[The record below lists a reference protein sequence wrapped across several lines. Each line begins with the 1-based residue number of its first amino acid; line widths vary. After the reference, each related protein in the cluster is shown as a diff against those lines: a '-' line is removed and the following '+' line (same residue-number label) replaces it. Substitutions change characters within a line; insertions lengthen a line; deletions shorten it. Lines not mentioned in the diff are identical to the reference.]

1 LKDYKVFIK
10 NRKKIYRRE
19 KMRKNFNYNDEVW
32 YEDVDGNIQN
42 ALFSHHELY
51 YWVSYKNKEKEN
63 IRIETKKLF
72 DTKINLLL
80 YIFKEKKKYIEGHER
95 LIEKFNRQYLCLYDE
110 LLELEVEI
118 EKENNG
124 K

>member
-1 LKDYKVFIK
+1 
-10 NRKKIYRRE
+10 
-19 KMRKNFNYNDEVW
+19 MRKNFNYNDEVW

-51 YWVSYKNKEKEN
+51 YWVSYINKEKEN